1 MDPPSIYNFNFFP
14 IIRAFGTVLLLQKQ
28 YVMLNWDPQ
37 KLMRPPRIYCNDAIV
52 LDLRYKI
59 EDTSNHGAKFRG
71 DRPTQLGDTLAN

>member
-1 MDPPSIYNFNFFP
+1 
-14 IIRAFGTVLLLQKQ
+14 
-28 YVMLNWDPQ
+28 
-37 KLMRPPRIYCNDAIV
+37 MRPPRIYCNDAIV